1 MMNQVLIYFT
11 CTQVYSLKQGNITD
25 PSHEGITSHTKAQLH
40 DDIEPKKTFQS
51 FVPSGIRTWDL
62 PSNPN

>member
-11 CTQVYSLKQGNITD
+11 CQVYSLKQGNITD
-25 PSHEGITSHTKAQLH
+25 PSHEGITSHTMAQLH

-62 PSNPN
+62 LSNPN